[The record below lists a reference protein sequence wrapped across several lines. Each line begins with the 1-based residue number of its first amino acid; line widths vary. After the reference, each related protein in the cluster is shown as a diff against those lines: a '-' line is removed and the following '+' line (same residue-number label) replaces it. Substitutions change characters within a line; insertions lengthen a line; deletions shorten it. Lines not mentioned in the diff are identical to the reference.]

1 MGWLPSKNPAQK
13 PGNVYQGL
21 RRNVLGLDPATI
33 GLAPTPEHPMVFAGL
48 MEMGMEGGVASLVV
62 IGDGTTSL
70 YYSTGGGIIGAGLH
84 ESVKAPSRFFLSS
97 LERHVKELAPD
108 EPGHPTPAAG
118 MTHLRALIFGGG
130 HLLVAARGEE
140 FGEKRHPLWE
150 IFYAGHGVITAMRKL
165 PQAPKHA

>member
-1 MGWLPSKNPAQK
+1 MKSD
-13 PGNVYQGL
+13 NVYQGL
-21 RRNVLGLDPATI
+21 RQKVLDLDPATV

-70 YYSTGGGIIGAGLH
+70 YYSTGGGIIGAGFH
-84 ESVKAPSRFFLSS
+84 DSVKGPSRAFLNS

-108 EPGHPTPAAG
+108 QPGHPTPAAG
-118 MTHLRALIFGGG
+118 MTHLRALTFGGG
-130 HLLVAARGEE
+130 HLLVAARDDD

-150 IFYAGHGVITAMRKL
+150 IFYFGHGVITAMRKL
-165 PQAPKHA
+165 PQTPKRA